1 MSQKKKKSGIKGMH
15 IKKLARDL
23 CLLFCN
29 MYFHVVE
36 NSAFQN
42 SRTDTWI
49 CFSSTG
55 DDILIY

>member
-1 MSQKKKKSGIKGMH
+1 MLATWKCQGRDCLKKKKSGKKGMY

-36 NSAFQN
+36 NNAFQN
-42 SRTDTWI
+42 S
-49 CFSSTG
+49 
-55 DDILIY
+55 